1 MVGQGE
7 EVGICSIF
15 EVLSNAD
22 ELRRGVL
29 GDSARRSGSRAS
41 GFEAPNVSSE
51 GSVSGLLAEGNCETG
66 SSDGFFSNDI
76 KGAELDR
83 SSSLLD
89 ETNGKLIDSD
99 ADDGRRA

>member
-1 MVGQGE
+1 M
-7 EVGICSIF
+7 
-15 EVLSNAD
+15 
-22 ELRRGVL
+22 
-29 GDSARRSGSRAS
+29 
-41 GFEAPNVSSE
+41 SSE
-51 GSVSGLLAEGNCETG
+51 GCVSGLLAEGNCDAVSNDE
-66 SSDGFFSNDI
+66 FFSNDI

>member
-7 EVGICSIF
+7 AGICSIF
-15 EVLSNAD
+15 EVLVNAD
-22 ELRRGVL
+22 ELRRSVL
-29 GDSARRSGSRAS
+29 GNSARRSWSRAS
-41 GFEAPNVSSE
+41 GFEAPKMSSE
-51 GSVSGLLAEGNCETG
+51 GSVSGLLAEGNCGAG
-66 SSDGFFSNDI
+66 SNDEFFSNDI

-83 SSSLLD
+83 SSSLVD